1 MNNQPDDKPEDSAP
15 ALSAML
21 EATAAILPWVSTP
34 KALRFTEALNQRW
47 IEAGRRLGESWSNR
61 HSAGLDGFRSAIFA
75 LYAVAVDSADADCL
89 HLAEALAS
97 AADHLEDQAPA
108 RLIAALSATF
118 EYLADAQGLES
129 EKFVERAE
137 HFARRLA
144 ESCADPGERSA
155 VIDQL
160 FVQEARER
168 IEQMHDALAVL
179 PPDAYALKT
188 EAEQLAQHAEQ
199 LELWGI
205 VDLARRL
212 AADVTIYADDLESDA
227 GRTAVE
233 TSLTDLIRAITTVD
247 T

>member
-1 MNNQPDDKPEDSAP
+1 MSDQPDDKFPDSP
-15 ALSAML
+15 SALTTML

-34 KALRFTEALNQRW
+34 KALRFAEALNQRW
-47 IEAGRRLGESWSNR
+47 IEASLRLGETWSNR

-89 HLAEALAS
+89 RLAEALAS

-118 EYLADAQGLES
+118 EYLTDAQGLES

-144 ESCADPGERSA
+144 ESCTDPGERSV

-205 VDLARRL
+205 VEIARRL
-212 AADVTIYADDLESDA
+212 ATDVSTYAGDLESES

-233 TSLTDLIRAITTVD
+233 NSLAELIRAIAAVD
-247 T
+247 A